1 METKIIIENQLN
13 DYLNAQVNEDLQANR
28 FFEITS
34 LNQEII
40 IIKDQIL
47 INYNLFIPESL
58 FEYPIMTLKVNG
70 DYNSPQFGKVL
81 SFNCEMCY
89 ASKYMCSHLIA
100 LINQINAHKFDN
112 ILYDDALIAE
122 IKDKYNDYI
131 QNQKSKMATIA
142 LTKLNN
148 LVTDI
153 KKTEKISMHQ
163 QLSLEPILRID
174 EPSKQIGIKIGVGK
188 KFVVKDIEELLKAIK
203 NKEVINYSK
212 TFSTDHTIDSF
223 DENSK
228 KFINLL
234 LLNGVSALTKD
245 KKNLLITPAFYD
257 EIFKIYVNSNITVV
271 FNGKSLSYLVTE
283 EKYDIKVQIKNNTL
297 LFKDLDIEF
306 LLIGEKYNYVGTNG
320 IIKYIDEPSEVKK
333 LQEFLLSEKKFD
345 FSLIK
350 EQFVQEIYSRFYDY
364 IEVDDKFKEEN
375 PLKELDIEAYFDYQ
389 NDEIILNTKYYIDKQ
404 ETTIDEVNNFANIS
418 KKAVKYQSIIGN
430 IGFIDNKLSSI
441 EKVSMFLKAD
451 LSELKK
457 YAQIYLSNTL
467 SKVQIKKFTKPVA
480 RLSYNLGML
489 DIAFDNL
496 NYTEQELQAILSGI
510 KKKSKYV
517 KLKDNT
523 IIELDTIA
531 SEQFEK
537 TIEEFNLDSKKLKET
552 QTKPLYQSLKIIN
565 DKDSLVRVETDAYL
579 KNMINDIKN
588 FKKSDYQVDDT
599 LKEVMRDY
607 QIEAYKWIKTL
618 IKYNFS
624 GIIADDMGLG
634 KTLEMISVLK
644 EDNSKYPSLIV
655 CPKSLI
661 YNWANEFKKWSP
673 NDTEVAID
681 GISSNR
687 KNLILSIPNDK
698 KIIYITSYDSLRND
712 LALYKDKK
720 FKYMIL
726 DEAQYIKNHN
736 TLKAQSVKQINSIHR
751 FVLTGTPIENSV
763 MDLWSIFD
771 FLMPLYLYNYNE
783 FKSTYERNIIEKDST
798 TINNLIKKIT
808 PFVLRRTKEDVLK
821 SLPDKVVQVYYAK
834 MQDDQRKVYEAE
846 LLKTREILKTKKSK
860 IDILASL
867 TRLRQIC
874 VDPALYIEGYKGT
887 SCKYE
892 LLKDLVNDFISNN
905 HKVLIFSQ
913 FTSAFIY
920 LEKMFKEMNISYY
933 MLTGKTNASD
943 RVSMASS
950 FNEESKEKV
959 FLCSLKAGGTGL
971 NLVGADIV
979 IHLDP
984 WWNIAAENQATDRA
998 HRIGQTNVVQ
1008 VIKIICQDSIEQ
1020 KVLELQEIKKDI
1032 ANMLISSNDDNISKL
1047 SDKDLKYIL
1056 S

>member
-13 DYLNAQVNEDLQANR
+13 DYLNAQVNEDFQANR

-34 LNQEII
+34 LKQEII
-40 IIKDQIL
+40 IEKDQAL

-58 FEYPIMTLKVNG
+58 FEYPIMTLRVNG

-81 SFNCEMCY
+81 NFNCEMCY

-112 ILYDDALIAE
+112 ILYDDALIGA

-131 QNQKSKMATIA
+131 QNQKSKMTKIA
-142 LTKLNN
+142 LTKLKN

-163 QLSLEPILRID
+163 QLSLEPIIRID

-203 NKEVINYSK
+203 NKEIINYSK
-212 TFSTDHTIDSF
+212 SFSTDHNIDSF
-223 DENSK
+223 DERSK

-234 LLNGVSALTKD
+234 LLNGISALTKD
-245 KKNLLITPAFYD
+245 KKNLIITPAFYD
-257 EIFKIYVNSNITVV
+257 EIFKIYANNTVSV
-271 FNGKSLSYLVTE
+271 VLNGKNLSYLVTD
-283 EKYDIKVQIKNNTL
+283 EKYDIKMQIKNNTL
-297 LFKDLDIEF
+297 LFKDLALEF
-306 LLIGEKYNYVGTNG
+306 LLVGEKYNYVGTNG
-320 IIKYIDEPSEVKK
+320 EIKYIDEPLEVKK

-389 NDEIILNTKYYIDKQ
+389 NDEILLNTKYYIDKKPS
-404 ETTIDEVNNFANIS
+404 TIDEVKCIANIS
-418 KKAVKYQSIIGN
+418 KKAVKYQSIIDN
-430 IGFIDNKLSSI
+430 IGFVNDKLSSL

-537 TIEEFNLDSKKLKET
+537 TIEEFHLDSKKLKET

-565 DKDSLVRVETDAYL
+565 DKDSLVKVETDAYL
-579 KNMINDIKN
+579 QNMINDIKN
-588 FKKSDYQVDDT
+588 FKNSDYQVDDT

-644 EDNSKYPSLIV
+644 EDNSQYPSLIV

-661 YNWANEFKKWSP
+661 YNWVNEFKKWSP
-673 NDTEVAID
+673 NDSEVAID

-736 TLKAQSVKQINSIHR
+736 TLKAQSVKQIHSINR

-783 FKSTYERNIIEKDST
+783 FKSTYERNIIEKDSE
-798 TINNLIKKIT
+798 TINSLIKKIT

-834 MQDDQRKVYEAE
+834 MQEDQRKVYEAE

-892 LLKDLVNDFISNN
+892 LLKDLVNEFVSNN

-913 FTSAFIY
+913 FTSAFNY
-920 LEKMFKEMNISYY
+920 LEKMLEEMNISYY

-998 HRIGQTNVVQ
+998 HRIGQKNVVQ
-1008 VIKIICQDSIEQ
+1008 VIKLICQDSIEQ

-1032 ANMLISSNDDNISKL
+1032 ANMLISSNDENIAKL